1 MNHNIYP
8 LALVLVLLAVNA
20 TSLEAEE
27 TGQALVPLPSV
38 LDFTRGDGWGVA
50 LGASV
55 EYETAYDGSDEY
67 ELEVEPAGAVQ
78 WRKGNHLFF
87 WEGIELGWRSRMADV
102 WLLQLGARNEGGR
115 TTDDSEDGKL
125 DGLKDQDDHIVGV
138 IEVRRGFGD
147 DWRNWVAGRLM
158 AGESEFGVLGVL
170 AAGHRFG
177 SQKDGTGTEAFLFM
191 TFGSSTFVNKDFG
204 VTPEESITSGLPATD
219 LSGGYRSTGLTL
231 IDRRYLTNHVQFL
244 AQAGIEYYNSEIQA
258 SPITQKDYEV
268 EIGISLVYQF

>member
-1 MNHNIYP
+1 MNNNIY
-8 LALVLVLLAVNA
+8 ALTLVMVLLAVSGA
-20 TSLEAEE
+20 PLKAEE

-38 LDFTRGDGWGVA
+38 LDITRGDGWGVA

-67 ELEVEPAGAVQ
+67 EFEVEPAGAVQ

-102 WLLQLGARNEGGR
+102 WLVQLGARSEGGR
-115 TTDDSEDGKL
+115 TSDDSEDGKL
-125 DGLKDQDDHIVGV
+125 NGLNDQDDHIVGV

-158 AGESEFGVLGVL
+158 PGESDFGVLGVL

-177 SQKDGTGTEAFLFM
+177 SQIDGTGTEAFVFM

-204 VTPEESITSGLPATD
+204 VTPEESITSGLPTTD

-231 IDRRYLTNHVQFL
+231 IDRRYLTNHLQL
-244 AQAGIEYYNSEIQA
+244 LSQAGIEYYSSEIQE
-258 SPITQKDYEV
+258 SPIVLNDYEIELSV
-268 EIGISLVYQF
+268 SLVYQF